1 MDTGTRNR
9 LFPGRLTDGL
19 AVEAVYYGGG
29 TLFICGLAGSRRTF
43 SH

>member
-29 TLFICGLAGSRRTF
+29 TFFTRGLAGSRPTF
-43 SH
+43 FN

>member
-9 LFPGRLTDGL
+9 LFRGCLTDGL

-29 TLFICGLAGSRRTF
+29 TFFIRGLAGSRPTF
-43 SH
+43 FN